1 MYELFDSI
9 IIGNLIEPGT
19 YLLCLLTAGVCGVLT
34 ALAAS
39 FRSHATKSF
48 LSSLILLPM
57 IVCTV
62 IAMVNGNIG
71 TGVAVMGAFSLIRFR
86 SVPGKARDI
95 VVIFLAMT
103 AGLACAGGYV
113 GIALLFTAIVSLGM
127 FDVGAVNCYS
137 YKQGWRHMSNRND
150 QGALTLQLDAS
161 VMTVVYK
168 QENNAICGAA
178 EVWVDGKLKATLNS
192 NSANAWGNPATE
204 MIFLGKSDAPHTV
217 ELRMAP
223 GSEFKTFNL
232 LDIGY
237 AP

>member
-1 MYELFDSI
+1 MLELFDSI
-9 IIGNLIEPGT
+9 IIGTDITLDVYLI
-19 YLLCLLTAGVCGVLT
+19 CLLAAGACGVLT

-39 FRSHATKSF
+39 FRSHASKSF

-113 GIALLFTAIVSLGM
+113 GIALVFTLIVGLGM
-127 FDVGAVNCYS
+127 VIISLVPMGNERCMDLHITIPESLRYANEFDDLFSKYLKSHRLVQAKTTNMGSLYKLHYRVEMKDA
-137 YKQGWRHMSNRND
+137 KQGQAFIDDLRCRN
-150 QGALTLQLDAS
+150 GNLEIALCE
-161 VMTVVYK
+161 VMGGM
-168 QENNAICGAA
+168 E
-178 EVWVDGKLKATLNS
+178 
-192 NSANAWGNPATE
+192 
-204 MIFLGKSDAPHTV
+204 
-217 ELRMAP
+217 EL
-223 GSEFKTFNL
+223 
-232 LDIGY
+232 
-237 AP
+237 

>member
-9 IIGNLIEPGT
+9 LVGNDITIGT
-19 YLLCLLTAGVCGVLT
+19 YLICLLAAGVCGVLT
-34 ALAAS
+34 ALAAA

-95 VVIFLAMT
+95 VVIFLSMT

-113 GIALLFTAIVSLGM
+113 GIALAFTVIVSLGM
-127 FDVGAVNCYS
+127 LVISIIPMGNERSMDLHITIPESLRYANEFDDLFRKYLKNHRLGQAKTTNMGSLYKLHYRVEMKDP
-137 YKQGWRHMSNRND
+137 KQGQSFID
-150 QGALTLQLDAS
+150 
-161 VMTVVYK
+161 
-168 QENNAICGAA
+168 
-178 EVWVDGKLKATLNS
+178 
-192 NSANAWGNPATE
+192 
-204 MIFLGKSDAPHTV
+204 
-217 ELRMAP
+217 ELRCRNGNLEISLCEVL
-223 GSEFKTFNL
+223 GSAEEL
-232 LDIGY
+232 
-237 AP
+237 

>member
-1 MYELFDSI
+1 MFDLFDSI
-9 IIGNLIEPGT
+9 IIGSTIEPGT
-19 YLLCLLTAGVCGVLT
+19 YLLCLLAAGICGVLT

-39 FRSHATKSF
+39 FRSHASKSF

-127 FDVGAVNCYS
+127 VIITLIPMGQERCMDLHITIPENLRYANEFDEVFSKYLKSHRLMRARTTNMGS
-137 YKQGWRHMSNRND
+137 LYKLDYRVEMKDARQGQAFID
-150 QGALTLQLDAS
+150 
-161 VMTVVYK
+161 
-168 QENNAICGAA
+168 
-178 EVWVDGKLKATLNS
+178 
-192 NSANAWGNPATE
+192 
-204 MIFLGKSDAPHTV
+204 
-217 ELRMAP
+217 ELRCRN
-223 GSEFKTFNL
+223 GNL
-232 LDIGY
+232 EISLCDIMGG
-237 AP
+237 AEEL